1 MTTETHDLASSDQP
15 EPTGS
20 SQTPTQPSEDS
31 ASAKM
36 TPKQVWALA
45 VLSCGLFLA
54 TLDFSIVYVA
64 LPSIGTELGLAESSL
79 QWVVSG
85 YAIFFAGFL
94 LSGGRIGDR
103 FGAGRVF
110 LGATALFGISSLAAA
125 LTDDF
130 TTLIIARALQGIGA
144 GLLDPSTLGL
154 IQQIFPVGPKRN
166 RAMTVWGAVGAVGLV
181 GGVVLGGLLT
191 AISWQWVFLVNVPF
205 AVLVIV
211 LGAFLLPKRP
221 RTEDAATP
229 LNVLSAV
236 FGTGAILLLVL
247 GLTRLGDVGIGASS
261 TLLGLGGFVVLGAA
275 WVLRERTS
283 RHPLIARQLWK
294 TRSLMTACLVDAC
307 YVLSIGV
314 EFFLVTMFLQNEHG
328 FSPLNAG
335 LAFLPLT
342 VTVIVGN
349 VITDKS
355 ITRWGPRPMVATGL
369 VIAGIGLALL
379 ALGVH
384 QDSFALGMLP
394 GLLLSGVG
402 NGIAFPALF
411 ISATS
416 EIPAE
421 NQGVGA
427 ALLTTTQYVFS
438 AAGLAVL
445 VLILGASPDTGS
457 YQTTFTFSAVMAL
470 LGALVAAVGMRK
482 RAADQTA

>member
-1 MTTETHDLASSDQP
+1 MAPRQFWSL
-15 EPTGS
+15 
-20 SQTPTQPSEDS
+20 
-31 ASAKM
+31 
-36 TPKQVWALA
+36 V

-64 LPSIGTELGLAESSL
+64 LPSIGSDLSLGESSL

-110 LGATALFGISSLAAA
+110 LGATALFGVSSLAAA

-191 AISWQWVFLVNVPF
+191 AIAWQWVFIVNVPLAALIIGF
-205 AVLVIV
+205 
-211 LGAFLLPKRP
+211 GFYLLPRHRRSDSEP
-221 RTEDAATP
+221 TP
-229 LNVLSAV
+229 LNALSAA

-247 GLTRLGDVGIGASS
+247 GLSRLGDAGVDAPS
-261 TLLGLGGFVVLGAA
+261 TWLGLGGFVVLGIA
-275 WVLRERTS
+275 WVARERS
-283 RHPLIARQLWK
+283 SAHPLIARQLWK
-294 TRSLMTACLVDAC
+294 TRSLMIACLVDAC

-314 EFFLVTMFLQNEHG
+314 EFFLVTMYLQNEHH
-328 FSPLNAG
+328 FSPLEAG
-335 LAFLPLT
+335 LGFLPLT
-342 VTVIVGN
+342 LTVIVGN
-349 VITDKS
+349 AITDRF
-355 ITRWGPRPMVATGL
+355 IARHTARTMVA
-369 VIAGIGLALL
+369 VGLATAAVGLTLL
-379 ALGVH
+379 AIGVH
-384 QDSFALGMLP
+384 LDGYALGMLP

-416 EIPAE
+416 EIPGE

-445 VLILGASPDTGS
+445 VLILGSDPGTGN
-457 YQTTFTFSAVMAL
+457 YLTTFVFTAVMAL
-470 LGALVAAVGMRK
+470 LGAIAAVVGMRNQATDP
-482 RAADQTA
+482 AA